1 MKQFVYILSSIL
13 FGAISAIA
21 LGEFYFKQKMGD
33 PEYYILLICIICA
46 LISVGSLWFLLQ
58 NIYYNNNKKIF
69 ENNKTKQ
76 NMNPKVAEEI
86 AKKIIKDAEMHRKS
100 RS

>member
-21 LGEFYFKQKMGD
+21 LGEFYLKQKMGD

-58 NIYYNNNKKIF
+58 NIYNNNKKIF

-86 AKKIIKDAEMHRKS
+86 AKKIIEDAEMHRKS

>member
-13 FGAISAIA
+13 FGTISAIA

>member
-46 LISVGSLWFLLQ
+46 LASVGSLWFLLQ
-58 NIYYNNNKKIF
+58 NIYYNNKKIF

-100 RS
+100 RR